1 MINRSDSLA
10 RGDSQLLREILNTFH
25 SSSLYKKR
33 KCQHLAVIV
42 WADWTISSFV
52 RSEALELLGVLCVW
66 TILFS
71 QCRGSSFIACCGIVC
86 VFRKCDWSVILNFH
100 VLLNEIT
107 PDCKTAAIFSFP
119 ISSKL
124 NFFTST
130 KTILWESYVGNRCA
144 VLQFFCG
151 MLEYLHG
158 TICSFPPKWD
168 I

>member
-10 RGDSQLLREILNTFH
+10 RGDNRLLRETLNTFH

-42 WADWTISSFV
+42 STDWTISSFV
-52 RSEALELLGVLCVW
+52 RSEALSSGVAWSPLCMNENVQGSYSVFSVW
-66 TILFS
+66 GKQFHYLCNSLWFY
-71 QCRGSSFIACCGIVC
+71 
-86 VFRKCDWSVILNFH
+86 WSIILNFL

-107 PDCKTAAIFSFP
+107 PDSKTAALFSFP
-119 ISSKL
+119 ISSKC

-130 KTILWESYVGNRCA
+130 KTCLWESYVRNGCA

-151 MLEYLHG
+151 MLEN
-158 TICSFPPKWD
+158 
-168 I
+168 